1 VLVPAAVKP
10 PACPILANEDT
21 RLSVKPRSRRRI
33 SRVIGGEVWARHCG
47 GPDLGGRSA
56 LDAKCVRLG
65 GKEEGFMEMS

>member
-10 PACPILANEDT
+10 PACPILANENT
-21 RLSVKPRSRRRI
+21 RLSVKPRSRRRT
-33 SRVIGGEVWARHCG
+33 SRVIGGDVWARHCG

>member
-1 VLVPAAVKP
+1 MLVPAAVKP

-21 RLSVKPRSRRRI
+21 RLSVKPRSRRRT
-33 SRVIGGEVWARHCG
+33 SRVIGGDVWARHCG

-56 LDAKCVRLG
+56 LDANCVRLG